1 VHCDDSR
8 VEIVRRYSA
17 WIVKGRPFKESPI
30 PALMEK
36 FGCERTYPK
45 KLYDKVVRHGSV
57 ASNWAGGRPAEFSP
71 QCWEAMVTL
80 IREHRKKHRVASS
93 RDLSA
98 SLKKAPGR
106 ARKKAPAYKTVQRAK
121 KALNFKKHKVAIKPK
136 LNTKLWGTRL
146 AMAKKRMMGSEA
158 AYIKDNA
165 RTVFADEK
173 WFSEEKGRLLAF
185 EARDESPVPSPEKF
199 VEKQAETA
207 TQRIKIMYLLC
218 VTSTKPIG
226 AYELDFKKWNA
237 ATSAKTKAGK
247 QAKGITS
254 AYLKPVLLK
263 VAKDAQKVLGP
274 GPMRF
279 LHDRAPAYQG
289 VAKDKAVQ
297 AAFAGGVEIAAGK
310 APDMSHLDAGVCKVM
325 ENAVEKAG
333 ALTSDEI
340 RKVVQKVWK
349 AKITPEYCLKISKH
363 IRKNMLTVVARKGG
377 NFYKD

>member
-1 VHCDDSR
+1 M
-8 VEIVRRYSA
+8 
-17 WIVKGRPFKESPI
+17 
-30 PALMEK
+30 PALMET

-45 KLYDKVVRHGSV
+45 KLYDKVVKHGSV
-57 ASNWAGGRPAEFSP
+57 TSTWSHAGRPAEFSP
-71 QCWEAMVTL
+71 QCWDAMITI
-80 IREHRKKHRVASS
+80 IREHRTQHRVASS

-98 SLKKAPGR
+98 SLKKAPAR
-106 ARKKAPAYKTVQRAK
+106 ARKKSPSFNTVLRAK
-121 KALNFKKHKVAIKPK
+121 KALRFKKHKVAVKPK
-136 LNTKLWGTRL
+136 LNTKLWATRL
-146 AMAKKRMMGSEA
+146 AMAKTRMMHSDA
-158 AYIKDNA
+158 AYIQDNV

-173 WFSEEKGRLLAF
+173 WFSEEKGRFLAF
-185 EARDESPVPSPEKF
+185 EARDDSPVPSPEKF

-207 TQRIKIMYLLC
+207 TQRVKIMYLLC
-218 VTSTKPIG
+218 VTATKPIG
-226 AYELDFKKWNA
+226 CYELDFKKWNA

-247 QAKGITS
+247 AAKGITS

-263 VAKDAQKVLGP
+263 VAKDARRVLGR
-274 GPMRF
+274 GPIRF

-297 AAFAGGVEIAAGK
+297 AAFDGGVEIAAGK

-325 ENAVEKAG
+325 ENAVEKEG
-333 ALTSDEI
+333 AQTPDEI

-363 IRKNMLTVVARKGG
+363 IRKNMLAVVARKGG